1 MSLGELYILYSIGKT
16 TVEKKKKKKVIVASG
31 RD

>member
-1 MSLGELYILYSIGKT
+1 MSLGELHIFVFDIDKT
-16 TVEKKKKKKVIVASG
+16 KTVEKKKKVIVASG